1 MKRLPTAPADTPAE
15 AHDDE
20 SELIGLSE
28 INFILVIALLVTVS
42 ATVAQT
48 GPDAGEAPEHGSAT
62 VRLDQSPVI
71 DAPPPPTELAQ
82 GAGGFQPT
90 HRVIA
95 AGDTAEGPVVIAVP
109 PDFPL
114 DDIRLLIERAP

>member
-1 MKRLPTAPADTPAE
+1 MFEPPPPTVLSMPLARLERPPLTTLNDPLAVLT
-15 AHDDE
+15 
-20 SELIGLSE
+20 S
-28 INFILVIALLVTVS
+28 
-42 ATVAQT
+42 
-48 GPDAGEAPEHGSAT
+48 
-62 VRLDQSPVI
+62 
-71 DAPPPPTELAQ
+71 PPPTELAQ